1 MSGDCAYSRCLPTVH
16 QPFASCRTALTPM
29 MPSTSAWTPE
39 QRLTLYFMMMYGS
52 VGLTGPFFSPWL
64 HHLGVSAQLT
74 GLIVAMPS
82 VAMVIAA
89 VYLGSISDRLSDWRI
104 AIIGFD
110 WIILLLFCWMLVRQ
124 EVIDIIVVW
133 TLTGLLIAVKVPVLD
148 GATLSLTRKRGT
160 QYSRIRALGS
170 VGFVIALLLG
180 GFIFNAAGLEW
191 FVPALVIGALI
202 RAICSTALPR
212 FRDAPTVINK
222 RVGEKLAAPADN
234 LSAPAG
240 NMAMASAGM
249 TAPSMPGGLKHAGF
263 IMVVAGSALIN
274 GSHAFFSA
282 FAMLHWIE
290 SGISTITSSLLWCF
304 AVVMEI
310 ILMWRFTDVAR
321 RLSSRHCMLAAGTV
335 GVIRWSLSTMDPSVP
350 VLFLLQGM
358 HAFSFGLLFIATV
371 TFISRRVDDSMAARA
386 QSLYATFATAA
397 LATAVLASGALYSRV
412 GIQGYWLMAGMCVAG
427 MVLVISS
434 YSTKLDEDFPL

>member
-1 MSGDCAYSRCLPTVH
+1 MQSS
-16 QPFASCRTALTPM
+16 
-29 MPSTSAWTPE
+29 SAWSPE
-39 QRLTLYFMMMYGS
+39 QRLTLYFLMMYGS

-82 VAMVIAA
+82 VAMVVAA
-89 VYLGSISDRLSDWRI
+89 VWLGSISDRLSDWRV

-110 WIILLLFCWMLVRQ
+110 WVILLLFCWMLIRQ
-124 EVIDIIVVW
+124 EVVDIIVVW
-133 TLTGLLIAVKVPVLD
+133 TLTGLLIAVKVPILD

-160 QYSRIRALGS
+160 HYSRIRALGS

-180 GFIFNAAGLEW
+180 GLVFNVVGLDW
-191 FVPALVIGALI
+191 FVPALIAGALI
-202 RAICSTALPR
+202 RAVCSSALPR
-212 FRDAPTVINK
+212 FRDAATVTSK
-222 RVGEKLAAPADN
+222 RTREKLAAPADN
-234 LSAPAG
+234 LTAPAG

-249 TAPSMPGGLKHAGF
+249 TSPALPGGLRHAGF
-263 IMVVAGSALIN
+263 IMVIAGSALIN
-274 GSHAFFSA
+274 GSHAFFSV

-310 ILMWRFTDVAR
+310 ALMWWFTDVAR
-321 RLSSRHCMLAAGTV
+321 RLSSRHCMFAAGAV
-335 GVIRWSLSTMDPSVP
+335 GVLRWSLSTMEPSVP

-358 HAFSFGLLFIATV
+358 HALSFGLLFIATV

-397 LATAVLASGALYSRV
+397 LATAVLASGTLYSHV
-412 GIQGYWLMAGMCVAG
+412 GIQGYWLMAAMCAVGML
-427 MVLVISS
+427 LVMAS
-434 YSTKLDEDFPL
+434 YTTSLDDDFPL